1 MAKKYLQKQ
10 MKVLQSLQHFHPKR
24 KEEYRIYEKI
34 TIICIISSINSE
46 RDVCSK

>member
-10 MKVLQSLQHFHPKR
+10 MKVLLSLQHSHPKR